1 MEAAFLAAL
10 HPAFLRGG
18 VLGYGVAN
26 RLEEGKSEDGDASEE
41 AVAGAQ
47 ARVTGPRRIG
57 SNGRS
62 EGKVICDKS
71 V

>member
-1 MEAAFLAAL
+1 MEAAFLAAV

-18 VLGYGVAN
+18 CPWLRSGEQIG
-26 RLEEGKSEDGDASEE
+26 GGDASEE

-62 EGKVICDKS
+62 EGKVISDKS

>member
-1 MEAAFLAAL
+1 MGGGGCILSRCAPRLFKGGC
-10 HPAFLRGG
+10 PWLRSGEQIGG
-18 VLGYGVAN
+18 
-26 RLEEGKSEDGDASEE
+26 GDASEE